1 MAAGLMAASG
11 GAEPSQILIAIA
23 LRKCNLVSL
32 LLEPKFPSV
41 LNTADVGWFSSDRTI
56 AEYAKEIWNA
66 PFAPIS

>member
-1 MAAGLMAASG
+1 MAASG

-41 LNTADVGWFSSDRTI
+41 LNT
-56 AEYAKEIWNA
+56 
-66 PFAPIS
+66 PFAVLGSGISAATARFC